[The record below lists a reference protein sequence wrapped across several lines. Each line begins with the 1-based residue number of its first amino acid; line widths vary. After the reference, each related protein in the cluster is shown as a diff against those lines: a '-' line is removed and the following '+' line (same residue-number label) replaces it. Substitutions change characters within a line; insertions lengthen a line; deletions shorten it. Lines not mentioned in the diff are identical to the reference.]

1 MYSIFFFLFYF
12 HCTFA
17 KSKRGTSAT
26 YLGPIVTSIALL
38 PPELN
43 GLSLKSERSIFLLLQ
58 LGLPLVAQTFL
69 VILGLGKSEDF
80 PKEKSNKE
88 QAALSLLGGARKK
101 EVLHCGR
108 MDGLF

>member
-1 MYSIFFFLFYF
+1 M
-12 HCTFA
+12 
-17 KSKRGTSAT
+17 
-26 YLGPIVTSIALL
+26 
-38 PPELN
+38 
-43 GLSLKSERSIFLLLQ
+43 KSERSIFLLLQ
-58 LGLPLVAQTFL
+58 LSLPLVAQTFL

-80 PKEKSNKE
+80 PKENSNRE